1 MQGYD
6 RSCETGP
13 PALGSKV
20 GIDERGGYVH
30 SDPPGYYVMFLERVP
45 IL

>member
-20 GIDERGGYVH
+20 EIDERGGLRLQRFGRLLCNV
-30 SDPPGYYVMFLERVP
+30 S
-45 IL
+45 